1 MMILIITTKPEI
13 SPKHTF
19 ATKKVMMPV
28 DPCKVVM
35 DFIKSEKSHKNRLLV
50 LIRLINWQSY

>member
-13 SPKHTF
+13 SPRHRF
-19 ATKKVMMPV
+19 ATKKVMPV

>member
-13 SPKHTF
+13 SPKHRF

-35 DFIKSEKSHKNRLLV
+35 DFIKSRKESQKQTFGSDTLD
-50 LIRLINWQSY
+50 